1 MLNRHKA
8 MPLTPKPLRKDAGV
22 SLIEVLVAIVIFSF
36 GMLGLA
42 GLQTRLMTYSQSS
55 LMRSQAM
62 ALTDDVLD
70 RMRVDRQNAV
80 SGNWNTN
87 LDDTAASVPTGTSP
101 YQFDLRAWKAEV
113 ETLLPDGKA
122 AILVD
127 AAQNNLVTVTIEWN
141 DSRGTDASNTEGG
154 LERFVTRSRL

>member
-1 MLNRHKA
+1 MSF
-8 MPLTPKPLRKDAGV
+8 TPKSLPKDAGV

-80 SGNWNTN
+80 AGNWNTN
-87 LDDTAASVPTGTSP
+87 LDDAAASLPNGTNA
-101 YQFDLRAWKAEV
+101 YEFDLRGWKTEV
-113 ETLLPDGKA
+113 ETLLPAGRA
-122 AILVD
+122 SILVD
-127 AAQNNLVTVTIEWN
+127 AAQNNLVTVTVEWN
-141 DSRGTDASNTEGG
+141 DSRGTDAANTEDG

>member
-1 MLNRHKA
+1 MALTHK
-8 MPLTPKPLRKDAGV
+8 TRRKTSGV

-80 SGNWNTN
+80 AGNWNTN
-87 LDDTAASVPTGTSP
+87 LDDTAASVPNGTNP
-101 YQFDLRAWKAEV
+101 YEFDLRGWKTEV
-113 ETLLPDGKA
+113 ETLLPEGKA

-141 DSRGTDASNTEGG
+141 DSRGTDASNTESG